1 MNPEKPKTWNRIT
14 AEDRKMSQ
22 IDFERTNLPSGE
34 TSNLPLVCS
43 PDLVFQGTF
52 MLFPEERLKGLLCV
66 VTYHHVVNKE
76 VWMSLAANN
85 ELCSKLGESVRRR
98 ILLLTRYCNV
108 MCTWL
113 SELGSSG
120 S

>member
-52 MLFPEERLKGLLCV
+52 MLFPEERLLQKG
-66 VTYHHVVNKE
+66 T
-76 VWMSLAANN
+76 
-85 ELCSKLGESVRRR
+85 SVCG
-98 ILLLTRYCNV
+98 Y
-108 MCTWL
+108 L
-113 SELGSSG
+113 SSCRKQRSVDEPGCQQ
-120 S
+120 